1 MTSLFGNSV
10 HSTTK
15 QPSTLAS
22 TKEKS
27 RALTSS
33 SNNPARPPD
42 TESFHDLGLC
52 EWICQSTRVM
62 GFRRPTPIQ
71 ACCIPAILQGRDVMG
86 CAITGS
92 GKTAAFALPILQT
105 LSEDPYGIYAVVLTP
120 TRELAI
126 QISEQFIALGAGIN
140 TKVCLVI
147 GGLNMTEQSL
157 QLSRKP
163 HIVIATPGRLR
174 AHLMNAD
181 APTFKKVKYLVL
193 DEADRLLSAGFE
205 SELQMILDNI
215 SDRRQ
220 TLLFS
225 ATLTTSLVQLE
236 SMALKDCLRFDL
248 TTQNNMPTQLTQQYL
263 FVPSHVKMSY
273 LYALLLHLITEEKR
287 SLEDDDDLPT
297 KRMPTKLRITEKST
311 SLSFSL
317 IIFVNTCQRCQEI
330 SETLSELHIENVAL
344 HSMMTQIK
352 RLQSLSTFRNQ
363 KTKVLICT
371 DVCSRGLDIPNV
383 DLVLNYDVPKITTDY
398 IHRVGRTARA
408 HRRGLSIT
416 FITQYDVE
424 LMQTIE
430 DKIDKK
436 LEPYLGINEDH
447 VVKVLNVVAKA
458 NRKAELKLMESG
470 FEDRVKVVKKRKRK
484 QIKKL
489 IRKKA
494 KTAEDA

>member
-1 MTSLFGNSV
+1 MTSLFSDNS
-10 HSTTK
+10 HHRNQKTSS
-15 QPSTLAS
+15 QPSSSKLV
-22 TKEKS
+22 
-27 RALTSS
+27 SS
-33 SNNPARPPD
+33 SSIPCSTQEAS
-42 TESFHDLGLC
+42 SFHDLGLC

-71 ACCIPAILQGRDVMG
+71 SSCIPAILQGRDVMG

-126 QISEQFIALGAGIN
+126 QISEQFIAFGAPIN
-140 TKVCLVI
+140 IKVSLVI

-174 AHLMNAD
+174 AHIMNGD
-181 APTFKKVKYLVL
+181 APTFKKVQYLVL

-205 SELQMILDNI
+205 SELEMILSNI
-215 SDRRQ
+215 SDHRQ

-225 ATLTTSLVQLE
+225 ATLTSSLIQLE
-236 SMALKDCLRFDL
+236 SMAMKDCLRFDL
-248 TTQNNMPTQLTQQYL
+248 TAQQNMPTQLTQQYL
-263 FVPSHVKMSY
+263 FMPSQVKLSY
-273 LYALLLHLITEEKR
+273 LYALLSHLISKENI
-287 SLEDDDDLPT
+287 SQEDEDLPLKK
-297 KRMPTKLRITEKST
+297 KRKSGKT
-311 SLSFSL
+311 PDKTIALTFSI

-330 SETLSELHIENVAL
+330 SETLAELHIENVAL
-344 HSMMTQIK
+344 HSMMNQMK
-352 RLQSLSTFRNQ
+352 RMQSLSMFRNQ
-363 KTKVLICT
+363 RVKILICT

-383 DLVLNYDVPKITTDY
+383 DLVLNYDIPKITTDY

-408 HRRGLSIT
+408 HRRGTSIT

-424 LMQTIE
+424 LIQTIE
-430 DKIDKK
+430 DKIEKK
-436 LEPYLGINEDH
+436 LELYTEINEDH
-447 VVKVLNVVAKA
+447 VVKVLNIVAKA
-458 NRKAELKLMESG
+458 NRKAEMKLMESG
-470 FEDRVKVVKKRKRK
+470 FDERVQVIKKRKQK

-489 IRKKA
+489 VRKKLRTGELQA
-494 KTAEDA
+494 